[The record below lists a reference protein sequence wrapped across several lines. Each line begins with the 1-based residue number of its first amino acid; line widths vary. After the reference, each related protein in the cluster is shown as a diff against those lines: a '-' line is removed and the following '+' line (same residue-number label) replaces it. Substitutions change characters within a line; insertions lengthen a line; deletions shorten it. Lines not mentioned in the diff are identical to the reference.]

1 MIKRIHVVYHLRAPI
16 QAQATIE
23 RVHRIHAAH
32 CPIYKSLYRAIDITT
47 EYRLQAEPLSEG
59 TITG

>member
-1 MIKRIHVVYHLRAPI
+1 
-16 QAQATIE
+16 
-23 RVHRIHAAH
+23 VHRIHAAH